1 MERRRKYLDDIKLI
15 VHSIRDNMRK
25 QRLTIRKEQKTIRED
40 LLKEKPVEDEEHL
53 AEQEEMIDQ
62 ISSGVQRL
70 NDMAHTIQDEI
81 QQHDRLIDTVEIQV
95 DVAQTKLEH
104 NKLQVERILQTN
116 SGQAVAE

>member
-1 MERRRKYLDDIKLI
+1 MCR
-15 VHSIRDNMRK
+15 N
-25 QRLTIRKEQKTIRED
+25 EQEQLVK
-40 LLKEKPVEDEEHL
+40 
-53 AEQEEMIDQ
+53 EQEEMIDQ

-104 NKLQVERILQTN
+104 NKRQVERILQTN